1 MQSGFGR
8 LVKELD
14 KECGDVAL
22 WKKDEGSW
30 LYWAMELIKE
40 NRKLLG

>member
-14 KECGDVAL
+14 KEYGDVAL
-22 WKKDEGSW
+22 WKKDE
-30 LYWAMELIKE
+30 
-40 NRKLLG
+40 